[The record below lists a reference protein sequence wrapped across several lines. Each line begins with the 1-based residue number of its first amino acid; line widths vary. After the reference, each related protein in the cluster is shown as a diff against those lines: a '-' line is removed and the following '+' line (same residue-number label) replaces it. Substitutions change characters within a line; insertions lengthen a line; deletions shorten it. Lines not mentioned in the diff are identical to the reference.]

1 MFLQDE
7 QSQSQGQM
15 LLIRIFGSPL
25 KNVRTIRISVR
36 VAKCTACGKR
46 LNDRRKILEQLA
58 GNAAKMAMERVFLQE
73 ANNPYV
79 WQI

>member
-15 LLIRIFGSPL
+15 LLIRIFGLPL

-36 VAKCTACGKR
+36 VAKRTACGKR
-46 LNDRRKILEQLA
+46 LNDRRKILNSWLGMRLKRLWREFSYR
-58 GNAAKMAMERVFLQE
+58 KRTKPKYM
-73 ANNPYV
+73 
-79 WQI
+79 